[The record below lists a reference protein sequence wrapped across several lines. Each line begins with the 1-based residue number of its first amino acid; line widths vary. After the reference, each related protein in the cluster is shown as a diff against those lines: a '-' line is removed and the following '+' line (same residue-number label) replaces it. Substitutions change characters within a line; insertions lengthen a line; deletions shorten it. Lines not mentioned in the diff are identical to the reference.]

1 MKSEVSKMTIG
12 ERIRE
17 IRKSKGMTQKQV
29 AEQLGIT
36 IGAYS
41 HYENGTRELDVL
53 KVKAL
58 SKIFGISGDELI
70 DTGFQN
76 PVPDGVIDIKD
87 LKWKK
92 VPVLGSMA
100 AGDPIE
106 DPEFPG
112 EYCDAPKEADFALKV
127 KGDSMIPTYLDGDV
141 VFIRKCPDLPHNGS
155 ICAVAVD
162 NEAALKHVFR
172 YSDHVMLT
180 SDNQLYEPMMYS
192 FAEHSIRIL
201 GVPVGFLR
209 MYK

>member
-1 MKSEVSKMTIG
+1 MTIG

-76 PVPDGVIDIKD
+76 QVPDGVIDIKD

-155 ICAVAVD
+155 IVVISID
-162 NEAALKHVFR
+162 NEVCVKHV
-172 YSDHVMLT
+172 SHEPTGVIIT
-180 SDNQLYEPMMYS
+180 SDNPSYPAR
-192 FAEHSIRIL
+192 FITAAEHSIRIL